1 MESLASKYAYAIVSI
16 AKEENKCEEY
26 KNALIMLLDVFRNEI
41 ETAKFLESYFI
52 SNEEKYKVIDESLRS
67 INLPNFTNFIKL
79 LTEKH
84 LISKYKDIVKEAIVL
99 LNESLNIEDG
109 FVYSTS
115 KLSEEKMNEIES
127 VISKKLNQKV
137 ELKNIIDPRLIG
149 GIKVVVHD
157 HVFDGSI
164 KHKIENL
171 KENLKERRTA

>member
-99 LNESLNIEDG
+99 LNESLNIDDG

-115 KLSEEKMNEIES
+115 KLSEEKMNEIEL

>member
-84 LISKYKDIVKEAIVL
+84 LISKYKDIVKEAIIL

>member
-84 LISKYKDIVKEAIVL
+84 LISKYKDIVKEAIIL

-127 VISKKLNQKV
+127 VISEKLNQKV
-137 ELKNIIDPRLIG
+137 ELKNIVDPRLIG

>member
-52 SNEEKYKVIDESLRS
+52 SNEEKYKVIDESFRS

-84 LISKYKDIVKEAIVL
+84 LISKYKDIVKEAIIL

-137 ELKNIIDPRLIG
+137 ELKNIIDSRLIG